1 MGLITLNRPKAL
13 NALNSTIIGE
23 INAAARAYDD
33 DAGVGAIV
41 ITGSEKAFAAGAC
54 VGRREAWR
62 MVGGTSALRLARC
75 AGQRLM
81 PPPPSVTHAPTR
93 VLWPHPHTTLTVS

>member
-1 MGLITLNRPKAL
+1 VEKRGTVGLITLNRPKAL

-54 VGRREAWR
+54 VCACVCGRRADLGIGLDE
-62 MVGGTSALRLARC
+62 RLA
-75 AGQRLM
+75 
-81 PPPPSVTHAPTR
+81 
-93 VLWPHPHTTLTVS
+93 